1 MLKQCLLL
9 SALDFVGLIA
19 VSAVAQ
25 NPGDPAN
32 IASTANIMDNQKY
45 RPLCRV
51 CTNLRACTMPVASPE
66 WYQNGN
72 FDPAKRTK
80 ELSKQLKL
88 TADQQSQMLDTL
100 ESTKSRLEA
109 VRSGRSLSRKVR
121 NCELA
126 LIRQDRTTRS
136 AHFWRRNRMRNWR
149 GYVRTLTMSTGH
161 RRIGLSRTPPF
172 ALFEGW
178 AAQNQTRTSSSS
190 LIQNY
195 ESVSLLRLG

>member
-1 MLKQCLLL
+1 MLRQCPILPTLV
-9 SALDFVGLIA
+9 FVGLLA

-32 IASTANIMDNQKY
+32 IANNANIMDSQKR
-45 RPLCRV
+45 RPLCQA

-100 ESTKSRLEA
+100 ESTKSQLEA
-109 VRSGRSLSRKVR
+109 GRSDRSLSRKVR
-121 NCELA
+121 NCKLA
-126 LIRQDRTTRS
+126 LIRQASDNQIRAFLEEKQYAKLVRI
-136 AHFWRRNRMRNWR
+136 RRPYTP
-149 GYVRTLTMSTGH
+149 YVDPFSGSW
-161 RRIGLSRTPPF
+161 GPP
-172 ALFEGW
+172 
-178 AAQNQTRTSSSS
+178 
-190 LIQNY
+190 
-195 ESVSLLRLG
+195 